1 MSLLKRTPKET
12 TERFNIRLDQDTAAF
27 LRKKAGESRRTL
39 SEYLRQTLIQ
49 GVISSNV
56 EEMELRLQQT
66 VDSIHAH
73 LASQNGL
80 PEEVILSIFT
90 CEALLTAIVEAR
102 DIQELYTAQNK
113 AKTRLNKLKA
123 SL

>member
-49 GVISSNV
+49 GVIFSNV
-56 EEMELRLQQT
+56 EEIELRLQQT
-66 VDSIHAH
+66 VDSIHSH
-73 LASQNGL
+73 SASQNSL

-102 DIQELYTAQNK
+102 DIQKLYTAQDK